1 MYGAYAASRRSPSSP
16 RGILGSSRLKLN
28 ESWQLLGAVRYDL
41 RANQL
46 SQTQLGVGYV
56 DDCLILALNY
66 ITDYAYS
73 GSVNV
78 NHTFMMQISLR
89 TLGGIGQ
96 QGAPRSNT
104 EHRWQQDL
112 PAPQGA
118 AAAGL

>member
-1 MYGAYAASRRSPSSP
+1 MYGSYAAQPALGFLNARE
-16 RGILGSSRLKLN
+16 GILGSSRVKLN

-73 GSVNV
+73 GSLSV
-78 NHTFMMQISLR
+78 NHTFMMQLSLR
-89 TLGGIGQ
+89 TLGGNTSGQ
-96 QGAPRSNT
+96 ST
-104 EHRWQQDL
+104 
-112 PAPQGA
+112 A
-118 AAAGL
+118 AAPSTTGTR

>member
-1 MYGAYAASRRSPSSP
+1 MA
-16 RGILGSSRLKLN
+16 KLT

-41 RANQL
+41 RANQF

-89 TLGGIGQ
+89 TLGGNSSGQ
-96 QGAPRSNT
+96 STTGMNSA
-104 EHRWQQDL
+104 L
-112 PAPQGA
+112 
-118 AAAGL
+118 AGTGVR